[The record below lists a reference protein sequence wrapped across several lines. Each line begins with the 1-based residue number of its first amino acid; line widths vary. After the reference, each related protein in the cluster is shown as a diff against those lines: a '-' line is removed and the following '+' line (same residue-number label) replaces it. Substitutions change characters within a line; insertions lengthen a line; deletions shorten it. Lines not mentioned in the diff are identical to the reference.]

1 MMKPELT
8 LLAWSVVLA
17 IVHMLATVQALV
29 MNQGLMTAFGNRENL
44 PELPGWGGRA
54 GRANRNMAQNLV
66 LFAAVVLAVVAAGR
80 TNDMTLLGAQLF
92 FWGRVAYAVC
102 YLGGIPY
109 LRTLSWLV
117 SIIGIVLI
125 LIRLL

>member
-1 MMKPELT
+1 MKPEIT

-17 IVHMLATVQALV
+17 IVHMLITVMALV
-29 MNQGLMTAFGNRENL
+29 SNKGLMTAFRSRENL

-54 GRANRNMAQNLV
+54 DRANSNMAQNLV
-66 LFAAVVLAVVAAGR
+66 LFAAVVLAVVAVGR

-102 YLGGIPY
+102 YLGGIQY
-109 LRTLSWLV
+109 LRTASWLV

-125 LIRLL
+125 LIQLF

>member
-1 MMKPELT
+1 MKPELT

-29 MNQGLMTAFGNRENL
+29 SQKGLMTAFGNRENL
-44 PELPGWGGRA
+44 PELTGWGGRA
-54 GRANRNMAQNLV
+54 ARANLNMAQNLV
-66 LFAAVVLAVVAAGR
+66 LFTAVVLAAVAAGT

-102 YLGGIPY
+102 YLGGITY
-109 LRTLSWLV
+109 ARTASWLV

-125 LIRLL
+125 LIQLF

>member
-1 MMKPELT
+1 MKPELT

-29 MNQGLMTAFGNRENL
+29 MNKGLMTAFGNRENL

-54 GRANRNMAQNLV
+54 GRANINMAQNLV
-66 LFAAVVLAVVAAGR
+66 LFAAVVLAVVAVDR
-80 TNDMTLLGAQLF
+80 TNAMTLLGAHLF

-102 YLGGIPY
+102 YLGGIKF
-109 LRTLSWLV
+109 LRTASWSVAIL
-117 SIIGIVLI
+117 GIVLI
-125 LIRLL
+125 LIQLF

>member
-1 MMKPELT
+1 MKPELT

-17 IVHMLATVQALV
+17 IVHMLIAVQALV
-29 MNQGLMTAFGNRENL
+29 SQKGLMTAFGNRENL
-44 PELPGWGGRA
+44 PELAGWGGRA
-54 GRANRNMAQNLV
+54 QRANTNMARNLV
-66 LFAAVVLAVVAAGR
+66 LFAAVVLAVMVAGR

-102 YLGGIPY
+102 YLGGIQY
-109 LRTLSWLV
+109 LRTASWLV

-125 LIRLL
+125 LIQLF

>member
-17 IVHMLATVQALV
+17 IVHMLATAQALI
-29 MNQGLMTAFGNRENL
+29 NSKGLMTTFGNRENL

-54 GRANRNMAQNLV
+54 SRANTNMARNLV
-66 LFAAVVLAVVAAGR
+66 LFAAVVLAAVAAGT

-109 LRTLSWLV
+109 ARTASWLV

-125 LIRLL
+125 LIQLF